1 MLMDAQSFLL
11 LSFLMGYLIEPL
23 FCIRIYPP
31 TWLKQR
37 YYKTPQWKRVRKKVL
52 ERDGHECQHTGET
65 ENLHVH
71 HKTDVN
77 FFNPKMKHLITL
89 SASAHK
95 KEHHRLK
102 VVNLKRK
109 RLICYILFY
118 VALITTI
125 ILTVKA

>member
-1 MLMDAQSFLL
+1 MDAQSLLL
-11 LSFLMGYLIEPL
+11 LSYLMGYLIEPL

-37 YYKTPQWKRVRKKVL
+37 YYKTPKWKRLRKEVL
-52 ERDGHECQHTGET
+52 KRDGNKCQHTGET

-77 FFNPKMKHLITL
+77 FFNPKTNDLITL

-95 KEHHRLK
+95 KEHYKLK
-102 VVNLKRK
+102 VVNLRRK
-109 RLICYILFY
+109 RFIQYCCIVFY
-118 VALITTI
+118 VVLITVI
-125 ILTVKA
+125 IFIVKA